1 MLASWGSS
9 ASVLAFEEIA
19 LDYADFTDDASC
31 AFLGNFINDA
41 ANLNALELWYQN
53 DSRPVTVTYT
63 PATSADANDGVITIV
78 EMYGEQLECFTR
90 NTSRTTSLDMS
101 YDQDFPTDGARVDR
115 QSVRF

>member
-1 MLASWGSS
+1 M
-9 ASVLAFEEIA
+9 A

-31 AFLGNFINDA
+31 AILGNFINDA
-41 ANLNALELWYQN
+41 ANLDYFELWYQN

-90 NTSRTTSLDMS
+90 NTSRTTPLEVT
-101 YDQDFPTDGARVDR
+101 YDQNFPTDGARVDR
-115 QSVRF
+115 LSVRF